1 MRRIVH
7 SAIFFL
13 ILVQVFIGLG
23 AGLFIPYFNVYFVD
37 YLKASSALFGLLAGG
52 ATAISALLTLVA
64 PWLATRIGKVS
75 TIVLTELASIPLLIT
90 IGLIQL
96 LPLAALL
103 FLMRQGLMD
112 MSNGI
117 LQVFSMEAV
126 PEQHRGLANSSY
138 QAAYQVAWA
147 LMAPV
152 GGLIIVHFSYP
163 PIFLLGAVCYLL
175 AIGTL
180 WARFGRKQ
188 GDSLADQPTRTQERE
203 TSIKA

>member
-1 MRRIVH
+1 
-7 SAIFFL
+7 
-13 ILVQVFIGLG
+13 
-23 AGLFIPYFNVYFVD
+23 
-37 YLKASSALFGLLAGG
+37 
-52 ATAISALLTLVA
+52 
-64 PWLATRIGKVS
+64 
-75 TIVLTELASIPLLIT
+75 
-90 IGLIQL
+90 
-96 LPLAALL
+96 
-103 FLMRQGLMD
+103 MD